1 MSKTKLLF
9 DLIVYA
15 NAKRNFT
22 AQQVAD
28 EFNLSVRTAH
38 RYLLELSD
46 MGVPIYTEQGRNGG
60 YRTLD
65 SRTLPPLFFN
75 EDEAFSIF
83 FAFRSLGYY
92 ESLPFKVDIDSVSR
106 KLYAHFPEDRKEK
119 IDRLETVLLFWN
131 QKRSV
136 NSNHLQKIIEAS
148 LEEYTASMT
157 YQSASENKTKKI
169 NPLGIYASNGFW
181 YMTAYDLEYKSIRV
195 FRVDRILEFETT
207 KRTLKRE
214 TTMLDWLTDYT
225 IEKPV
230 QIHVKLTRE
239 GIRQCKSEPWIE
251 PNITTTNDKN
261 GFVLMEIDQS
271 DLNFVSDFFFNLG
284 TDAEVI
290 KPDYTI
296 NYIKDRARNLL
307 KHYS

>member
-15 NAKRNFT
+15 NTKRNFT

-60 YRTLD
+60 YRTLEN
-65 SRTLPPLFFN
+65 RTLPPILFN

-83 FAFRSLGYY
+83 FAFRSLDYY
-92 ESLPFKVDIDSVSR
+92 RALPFKVNMDSVSR
-106 KLYAHFPEDRKEK
+106 KLYASFPKDKKAK
-119 IDRLETVLLFWN
+119 IDRLESVLLFWN
-131 QKRSV
+131 QKRTVHS
-136 NSNHLQKIIEAS
+136 HYLQEIIEAS
-148 LEEYTASMT
+148 LEDHIASIN
-157 YQSASENKTKKI
+157 YRSASENKMKEVK
-169 NPLGIYASNGFW
+169 PLGVYASNGFW
-181 YMTAYDLEYKSIRV
+181 YMPAFDMEYETIRV

-207 KRTLKRE
+207 KRILKLE
-214 TTMLDWLTDYT
+214 MNLHNWLADYT
-225 IEKPV
+225 IDKPV

-239 GIRQCKSEPWIE
+239 GIRQCQSEPWIE
-251 PNITTTNDKN
+251 PSIVTTNDDS
-261 GFVLMEIDQS
+261 GYIHMEIDQS
-271 DLNFVSDFFFNLG
+271 DLNFMSDFFFNLG

-290 KPDYTI
+290 EPDYTI
-296 NYIKDRARNLL
+296 NYIKERAKSLFD
-307 KHYS
+307 HYS